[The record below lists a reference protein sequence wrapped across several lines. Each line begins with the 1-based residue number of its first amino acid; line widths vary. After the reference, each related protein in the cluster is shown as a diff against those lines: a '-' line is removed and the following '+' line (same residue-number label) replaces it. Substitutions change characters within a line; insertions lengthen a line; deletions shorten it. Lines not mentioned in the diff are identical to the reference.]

1 MNAQTRITFSLH
13 RAAFAGVSQ
22 SVEGMVSTLEDSPLL
37 IVIPPPPPGIHAL
50 CNLLFLSVGWTN

>member
-37 IVIPPPPPGIHAL
+37 IVISPPPPPGIHAL
-50 CNLLFLSVGWTN
+50 CNLFLSVGWTN